1 MQRLVLQKPDFL
13 AVDLSK
19 LDAVALPLVR
29 AFSEYAAGLTPKTGS
44 MVLVLRTGVSDREL
58 AQTKLEVLAHLPIR
72 MLGAVLNDVR
82 GGLYRYYSYY
92 LEGYEVKEE
101 PEPAWQLVRAP
112 E

>member
-1 MQRLVLQKPDFL
+1 MGSRSWRRTSRWRSPTPATVPC
-13 AVDLSK
+13 SWMGTC
-19 LDAVALPLVR
+19 
-29 AFSEYAAGLTPKTGS
+29 AAG
-44 MVLVLRTGVSDREL
+44 MARVLRTGVSDREL

>member
-1 MQRLVLQKPDFL
+1 
-13 AVDLSK
+13 
-19 LDAVALPLVR
+19 
-29 AFSEYAAGLTPKTGS
+29 

-112 E
+112 ERSALEAPAPAAAGVGFRRSQGGERSDGHIGRLGRSAAHD